1 MNVTYFNRSTGRTEG
16 GMVIKMICGR
26 CEQEKESTWIR
37 RTNTAYVE
45 EQLNY
50 VLECDECYA
59 ETEEHW
65 EMMWRDFG
73 NGY

>member
-1 MNVTYFNRSTGRTEG
+1 MECS
-16 GMVIKMICGR
+16 R
-26 CEQEKESTWIR
+26 CKTEKESTWIR

-45 EQLNY
+45 EKLNW
-50 VLECDECYA
+50 VLECDECY
-59 ETEEHW
+59 EQTEEYW